1 MSRLTISEDEFA
13 VMLRSFKR
21 SAFRLETR
29 RSYAL
34 TYERE
39 EFERFLAGTPTP
51 PPEVDWWQPWLE
63 QITRLAGEGKT
74 VSRVRVLTD
83 PPTPYQRW
91 ELWAAPWHAQAGED
105 IRYMPQWRARQLG
118 LLPERKEQDWWLL
131 DDERVILMRFTR
143 DGEIDGKTLTD
154 DPGVVARHLHWRD
167 LAVRNATP
175 AEKFAAA

>member
-1 MSRLTISEDEFA
+1 MSRLTISEDEFG

-34 TYERE
+34 SYERE
-39 EFERFLAGTPTP
+39 EFERFLAGTPTIP
-51 PPEVDWWQPWLE
+51 PLVDWWRPWLE
-63 QITRLAGEGKT
+63 QIAQFGREGKT
-74 VSRVRVLTD
+74 VSRVRVLAE

-91 ELWAAPWHAQAGED
+91 ELWAAPWHARAGED

-118 LLPERKEQDWWLL
+118 LLDNKLDWWLL
-131 DDERVILMRFTR
+131 DDERVILMRFTK
-143 DGEIDGKTLTD
+143 DGEIDRKTLTD
-154 DPGVVARHLHWRD
+154 DPAIVARHLHWRD

-175 AEKFAAA
+175 AEDYAAA